1 MFLAWSALFSGVFEL
16 LLFIGAVAV
25 VYQIFVSDWVTGLRS
40 KRQESKAQLESIE
53 KIAMVKLVSDDRKD
67 IEAFVTANAQY
78 LSNVTIQK
86 FVARLESLKIDDVI
100 RDDDLLK
107 KRIADLP
114 NNTQA
119 QAEAEAEED
128 AQTTRSQRTSN

>member
-40 KRQESKAQLESIE
+40 KRQESKSKLESIE

-67 IEAFVTANAQY
+67 IEQFVTNNAQY

-107 KRIADLP
+107 KRIAVAADD
-114 NNTQA
+114 A
-119 QAEAEAEED
+119 GIAETEAEED
-128 AQTTRSQRTSN
+128 AQTTRSQRSSN